1 MIDYTCFDRVTFAES
16 LHKKGEEK
24 KKAKRKKK
32 KERKYQPQITIASH
46 DADASVH
53 SNTREER
60 ETMMLP
66 INLRLPD
73 RRSSIREQ
81 SIETHA

>member
-1 MIDYTCFDRVTFAES
+1 LLNLYTKRA
-16 LHKKGEEK
+16 KKRR
-24 KKAKRKKK
+24 KRKGKKK

>member
-1 MIDYTCFDRVTFAES
+1 MKQSSSSVDYTCFDRVTFAES

-24 KKAKRKKK
+24 KKAKRKKERK

-53 SNTREER
+53 SNTREGRER
-60 ETMMLP
+60 
-66 INLRLPD
+66 R
-73 RRSSIREQ
+73 
-81 SIETHA
+81 